1 MSMKHRSSTEIMDL
15 MLRSIGSGS
24 SKTRIMYAAYLS
36 YDQLKE
42 YLRILEDKE
51 MIGLDERSGLYFLKP
66 NGWRYIKV
74 YAEIRELLVADPT
87 TMKDSLQTEYNF

>member
-1 MSMKHRSSTEIMDL
+1 

-51 MIGLDERSGLYFLKP
+51 MISLEERSGLYLLKP
-66 NGWRYIKV
+66 KGLRYIKV

-87 TMKDSLQTEYNF
+87 IMKDSLQQAKYNF